1 MYPGQESRQLKNN
14 IWFAKFLDAPTN
26 YEQMHFKLHL
36 IGQVYRRCC
45 PHGFMKKSASIAIIM
60 VGIVVVGAV
69 IVFSS
74 GSFNDRNNSTSTQ
87 NNAANTSQGNNGTNV
102 GSSQNTAGKHFT
114 VTLEEQVGV
123 QQK

>member
-1 MYPGQESRQLKNN
+1 MNKCILN
-14 IWFAKFLDAPTN
+14 FTLLDKFIDGVAH
-26 YEQMHFKLHL
+26 MD
-36 IGQVYRRCC
+36 
-45 PHGFMKKSASIAIIM
+45 FMNKSASIAIII
-60 VGIVVVGAV
+60 VGIVVVGVV

-87 NNAANTSQGNNGTNV
+87 NNAANTSQDNSGTNAV
-102 GSSQNTAGKHFT
+102 PSQNTTGKHFT

>member
-1 MYPGQESRQLKNN
+1 MYLVPESRQLKNN
-14 IWFAKFLDAPTN
+14 ILFAKFLDALIN

-45 PHGFMKKSASIAIIM
+45 PHGFMNKPASIAIII

-69 IVFSS
+69 IVLSS

-87 NNAANTSQGNNGTNV
+87 NNTANTSQGNNGTNV
-102 GSSQNTAGKHFT
+102 GPNQNTAGKHFT